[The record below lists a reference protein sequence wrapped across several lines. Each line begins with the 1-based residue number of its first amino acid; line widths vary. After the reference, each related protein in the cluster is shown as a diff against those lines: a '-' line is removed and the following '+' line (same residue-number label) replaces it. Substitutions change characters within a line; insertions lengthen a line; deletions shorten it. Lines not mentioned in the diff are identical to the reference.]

1 MTPSFLKKR
10 PIKSIER
17 TSMMEPRRYID
28 LGETSPMDIGEE
40 TINNQD
46 AGPFIKIAE
55 IYRYEDAMAL
65 SEIIYN
71 GDVLL
76 IDYNNIASD
85 ELTLRRVI
93 NELKNITRDVGG
105 DVAGIGRNYLLV
117 TPTGMRISR
126 KKIKGS
132 SSL

>member
-1 MTPSFLKKR
+1 MTPSCLKKR

>member
-1 MTPSFLKKR
+1 MSPSFLKKR
-10 PIKSIER
+10 PIKTLER
-17 TSMMEPRRYID
+17 SSTIEPRRYID

-40 TINNQD
+40 TITSQD

-55 IYRYEDAMAL
+55 VYRYEDAMAL

>member
-28 LGETSPMDIGEE
+28 LGETSPMDNGEE

>member
-1 MTPSFLKKR
+1 MSPSFLKKR

-17 TSMMEPRRYID
+17 SSMIEPRRYID

-40 TINNQD
+40 MITNQD
-46 AGPFIKIAE
+46 SGPFIKIAE
-55 IYRYEDAMAL
+55 ISRYEDATSL